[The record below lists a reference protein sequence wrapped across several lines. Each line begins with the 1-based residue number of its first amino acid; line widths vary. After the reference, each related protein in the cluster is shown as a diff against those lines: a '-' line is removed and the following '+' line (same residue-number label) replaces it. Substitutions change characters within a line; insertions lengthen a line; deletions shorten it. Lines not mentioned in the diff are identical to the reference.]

1 MKIKVNP
8 GIGFQEIEVVIN
20 CSEEDA
26 MVKNIVRALTTINA
40 KIPCRKQ
47 GELFQIS
54 TNDIYYIDS
63 VDRKTF
69 LYTDSEV
76 YETDKRLYELEESLK
91 NLSFFRVSKSTILN
105 LKRVQSLRPELGARL
120 IATLENDEQIM
131 ISRQY
136 AAVIKTT
143 LEV

>member
-1 MKIKVNP
+1 MATVN
-8 GIGFQEIEVVIN
+8 
-20 CSEEDA
+20 
-26 MVKNIVRALTTINA
+26 T

-47 GELFQIS
+47 GEIFQIDV
-54 TNDIYYIDS
+54 NDIYYIDS

-76 YETDKRLYELEESLK
+76 YETDKRLYELEDSLK

-120 IATLENDEQIM
+120 IATLENKEQIM

-136 AAVIKTT
+136 AAVIKSV